1 LQRALNNSETAK
13 ISVQRELARLR
24 CEVKWEIDRLQDM
37 ADRQVRDGVAI
48 YHSAHDQIDQLKSQ
62 LSAEREKCR
71 QLHELNIAIAAERE
85 VPASAIASADFATN
99 DLLLADTRAEAEHWR
114 REFEL
119 LESKTRETQPGAEA
133 SHIRRKSPKVKRS
146 LLSSG
151 HASRTGNERHGVCR
165 SQHIVTFPSQA

>member
-1 LQRALNNSETAK
+1 
-13 ISVQRELARLR
+13 
-24 CEVKWEIDRLQDM
+24 M

-85 VPASAIASADFATN
+85 VPASAIASADFAMN

-119 LESKTRETQPGAEA
+119 LESKTRETQRGAEA